1 VESCDVL
8 IVGGGPAGSTCAWKL
23 RQAGLD
29 VTILDKKTFP
39 RDKTCAGWITPAVIE
54 TLKLDT
60 EDYRRDHVFQPI
72 RRFVTGT
79 IGDDVQGCT
88 SAAGAGRAGAAKPVE
103 TEYGEIV
110 SYGIRRFE
118 FDDYLLKRCGARLVQ
133 GEPLKSL
140 KHDGQA
146 WIVNGKIRAPLVIG
160 AGGHFCPVARY
171 LGANLGADEQIIAA
185 QEIEFEMN
193 AAQRAACHVAE
204 DRPEL
209 YFCDDLKG
217 YGWVFRKGDYLN
229 IGLGREDNHKLAE
242 HVTAFCDG
250 LKNQGRI
257 PADVPT
263 KFHGHAYLL
272 YPLAPR
278 QLVDDGLLL
287 IGDAAGLAYPQ
298 SGEGIRPA
306 VESAILAAETVL
318 AARRDYRRAR
328 LEPYVAHLTARFGRR
343 LQGETPAASGRLM
356 QRFKQRLAHWLLRRN
371 WFARHVVI
379 DRWFL
384 HRQQPTLPS

>member
-1 VESCDVL
+1 MESCDVL
-8 IVGGGPAGSTCAWKL
+8 IVGGGPAGSTLAWKL
-23 RQAGLD
+23 KAAGLD
-29 VTILDKKTFP
+29 VLILDKKTFP
-39 RDKTCAGWITPAVIE
+39 RDKTCAGWITPAVVE

-60 EDYRRDHVFQPI
+60 SDYAQGRVFQPI

-79 IGDDVQGCT
+79 IGDAEVYTDYAV
-88 SAAGAGRAGAAKPVE
+88 P
-103 TEYGEIV
+103 I

-118 FDDYLLKRCGARLVQ
+118 FDDYLLQRCGARVVL

-140 KHDGQA
+140 KHEGNN
-146 WIVNGKIRAPLVIG
+146 WVVNGKIRAPLIVG

-171 LGANLGADEQIIAA
+171 LGANLGADEQIVAA
-185 QEIEFEMN
+185 QEIEFEMSE
-193 AAQRAACHVAE
+193 AQQRACQVAE

-217 YGWVFRKGDYLN
+217 YGWIFRKGNYLN

-242 HVTAFCDG
+242 HVSAFCEG
-250 LKNQGRI
+250 LKLKGRI
-257 PADVPT
+257 PADTPS

-306 VESAILAAETVL
+306 IESAILAADTIL
-318 AARRDYRRAR
+318 AAQGNFQRTQ
-328 LEPYVAHLTARFGRR
+328 LEPYVAQLTARFGER
-343 LQGETPAASGRLM
+343 LQGDTPAASGRLV
-356 QRFKQRLAHWLLRRN
+356 QRLKESLAHWLLRRG

-384 HRQQPTLPS
+384 HRQQPPLPS

>member
-1 VESCDVL
+1 MESCDVL
-8 IVGGGPAGSTCAWKL
+8 IVGGGPAGSTLAWKL
-23 RQAGLD
+23 KAAGLD
-29 VTILDKKTFP
+29 VLILDKKTFP

-54 TLKLDT
+54 TLKLDIA
-60 EDYRRDHVFQPI
+60 DYAQGRVFQPI

-79 IGDDVQGCT
+79 IGDKAVYT
-88 SAAGAGRAGAAKPVE
+88 NYVAP
-103 TEYGEIV
+103 V

-118 FDDYLLKRCGARLVQ
+118 FDDYLLHRCGARVML

-140 KHDGQA
+140 RHEGGGWVIND
-146 WIVNGKIRAPLVIG
+146 KIRAPLVVG

-185 QEIEFEMN
+185 QEIEFEMSVEQ
-193 AAQRAACHVAE
+193 QRACQVAE

-209 YFCDDLKG
+209 YFCGDLKG
-217 YGWVFRKGDYLN
+217 YGWIFRKGNFLN

-242 HVTAFCDG
+242 HVSAFCDG
-250 LKNQGRI
+250 LKLQGRI
-257 PADVPT
+257 PSDIPT

-278 QLVDDGLLL
+278 QLVEDGLLL

-306 VESAILAAETVL
+306 IESAILAADTIL
-318 AARRDYRRAR
+318 AARGQYQRAQ
-328 LEPYVAHLTARFGRR
+328 LEPYVVQLTARFGKR
-343 LQGETPAASGRLM
+343 LHGAIPAAPGRFM
-356 QRFKQRLAHWLLRRN
+356 QQLKQTLAHWLLRRE

-384 HRQQPTLPS
+384 HRQQPPLPS

>member
-1 VESCDVL
+1 MESCDVL
-8 IVGGGPAGSTCAWKL
+8 IVGGGPAGTTLAWKL
-23 RQAGLD
+23 KAAGLD
-29 VTILDKKTFP
+29 VLILDKKTFP
-39 RDKTCAGWITPAVIE
+39 RDKTCAGWITPAVVE

-60 EDYRRDHVFQPI
+60 ADYAQGRVFQPI

-79 IGDDVQGCT
+79 IGGDEVH
-88 SAAGAGRAGAAKPVE
+88 
-103 TEYGEIV
+103 TEYGTTV

-118 FDDYLLKRCGARLVQ
+118 FDDYLLQRCGARVVL

-140 KHDGQA
+140 KHEGDG
-146 WIVNGKIRAPLVIG
+146 WVVNGKLHAPLVVG

-171 LGANLGADEQIIAA
+171 LGANLGADEKIIAA
-185 QEIEFEMN
+185 QEIEFEMS
-193 AAQRAACHVAE
+193 AAQQRACNVAE

-209 YFCDDLKG
+209 YFCADLKG
-217 YGWVFRKGDYLN
+217 YGWIFRKGNFLN
-229 IGLGREDNHKLAE
+229 IGLGREDNHRLAE
-242 HVTAFCDG
+242 HVSAFCEG
-250 LKNQGRI
+250 LKQQGRI
-257 PADVPT
+257 PADIPG

-306 VESAILAAETVL
+306 IESAILAADAIL
-318 AARRDYRRAR
+318 AAHGNPAVSPSNRYQRAQ
-328 LEPYVAHLTARFGRR
+328 LEPYVAQLTARFGER
-343 LQGETPAASGRLM
+343 LQGETPAAPGRFV
-356 QRFKQRLAHWLLRRN
+356 QRFKETLAHWLLRRG

-384 HRQQPTLPS
+384 HRQQPPLPS

>member
-1 VESCDVL
+1 MESCNVL
-8 IVGGGPAGSTCAWKL
+8 IVGGGPAGSTLAWKL
-23 RQAGLD
+23 RAAGLD
-29 VTILDKKTFP
+29 VLILDKKTFP
-39 RDKTCAGWITPAVIE
+39 RDKTCAGWITPAVVE

-60 EDYRRDHVFQPI
+60 ADYARGRVFQPI

-79 IGDDVQGCT
+79 IGGKEVHTGYDT
-88 SAAGAGRAGAAKPVE
+88 P
-103 TEYGEIV
+103 V

-118 FDDYLLKRCGARLVQ
+118 FDDYLLQRCGARVAL

-140 KHDGQA
+140 KHEGDG
-146 WIVNGKIRAPLVIG
+146 WVVNGRMHAPLVIG

-171 LGANLGADEQIIAA
+171 LGANLGSDEQIIAA
-185 QEIEFEMN
+185 QEIEFEMS
-193 AAQRAACHVAE
+193 AAQQRACKVAE

-217 YGWVFRKGDYLN
+217 YGWIFRKGNFLN
-229 IGLGREDNHKLAE
+229 IGLGREDNYKLAE
-242 HVTAFCDG
+242 HVTAFCEG
-250 LKNQGRI
+250 LKQQGRI
-257 PADVPT
+257 PSDIPG

-306 VESAILAAETVL
+306 IESAILAADTIL
-318 AARRDYRRAR
+318 AAHGNYQRAQ
-328 LEPYVAHLTARFGRR
+328 LEPYVTQLTARFGER
-343 LQGETPAASGRLM
+343 LHGDTPAAPGHFA
-356 QRFKQRLAHWLLRRN
+356 QRFKETLAHWLLRRG

-384 HRQQPTLPS
+384 HRQQPPLPS

>member
-1 VESCDVL
+1 MESCDVL
-8 IVGGGPAGSTCAWKL
+8 IVGGGPAGSTLAWKL
-23 RQAGLD
+23 KAAGLD
-29 VTILDKKTFP
+29 VLILDKKTFP
-39 RDKTCAGWITPAVIE
+39 RDKTCAGWITPAVID

-60 EDYRRDHVFQPI
+60 ADYARGRVFQPI

-79 IGDDVQGCT
+79 IG
-88 SAAGAGRAGAAKPVE
+88 GREVHTKYDS
-103 TEYGEIV
+103 TV

-118 FDDYLLKRCGARLVQ
+118 FDDYLLNRCGARLVL

-140 KHDGQA
+140 KHEGDG
-146 WIVNGKIRAPLVIG
+146 WVVNGKLHAPLVVG

-185 QEIEFEMN
+185 QEIEFEMS
-193 AAQRAACHVAE
+193 AAQQQVCKVAE

-217 YGWVFRKGDYLN
+217 YGWIFRKGNFLN
-229 IGLGREDNHKLAE
+229 IGLGREDNHKLSE
-242 HVTAFCDG
+242 HVAAFCDG
-250 LKNQGRI
+250 LKAQGRI
-257 PADVPT
+257 PSDTPT

-272 YPLAPR
+272 YPHAPR

-306 VESAILAAETVL
+306 IESAILAADTVL
-318 AARRDYRRAR
+318 AAHRDYRRAR
-328 LEPYVAHLTARFGRR
+328 LEPYVAQMTARFGRR
-343 LQGETPAASGRLM
+343 LQGELPAEPGRFM
-356 QRFKQRLAHWLLRRN
+356 QRLKQSVAHWLLRRG

-379 DRWFL
+379 NRWFL
-384 HRQQPTLPS
+384 HRQQPPLPS

>member
-1 VESCDVL
+1 METCDVL
-8 IVGGGPAGSTCAWKL
+8 IVGGGPAGSTLAWKL
-23 RQAGLD
+23 RAAGLD
-29 VTILDKKTFP
+29 ALILDKKTFP
-39 RDKTCAGWITPAVIE
+39 RDKTCAGWITPAVVA

-60 EDYRRDHVFQPI
+60 ADYAQGRVFQPI
-72 RRFVTGT
+72 RRFITGT
-79 IGDDVQGCT
+79 IGDAVQVHT
-88 SAAGAGRAGAAKPVE
+88 HYTAP
-103 TEYGEIV
+103 V

-118 FDDYLLKRCGARLVQ
+118 FDDYLLQRCGARVVL

-140 KHDGQA
+140 KHDGDD
-146 WIVNGKIRAPLVIG
+146 WIVNDRIRAPLVVG

-185 QEIEFEMN
+185 QEIEFEMS
-193 AAQRAACHVAE
+193 AAQQHDCKVAE

-217 YGWVFRKGDYLN
+217 YGWIFRKGNFLN

-242 HVTAFCDG
+242 HVSAFCDG
-250 LKNQGRI
+250 LKQQGRI
-257 PADVPT
+257 PSDIPG

-306 VESAILAAETVL
+306 IESAILAADAIL
-318 AARRDYRRAR
+318 AAQGNYRRTQ
-328 LEPYVAHLTARFGRR
+328 LEPYVVHLTARFGKR
-343 LQGETPAASGRLM
+343 LHGETPAASGRVVQQL
-356 QRFKQRLAHWLLRRN
+356 KQTLAHWLLRRE

-384 HRQQPTLPS
+384 HHQQPPLPS

>member
-1 VESCDVL
+1 MESCDVL
-8 IVGGGPAGSTCAWKL
+8 IVGGGPAGTTLAWKL
-23 RQAGLD
+23 RAAGLD
-29 VTILDKKTFP
+29 VLILDKKIFP
-39 RDKTCAGWITPAVIE
+39 RDKTCAGWITPAVVE

-60 EDYRRDHVFQPI
+60 ADYARGRVFQPI
-72 RRFVTGT
+72 QRFVTGT
-79 IGDDVQGCT
+79 IGGKEVHTGYDT
-88 SAAGAGRAGAAKPVE
+88 P
-103 TEYGEIV
+103 V

-118 FDDYLLKRCGARLVQ
+118 FDDYLLQRCGARVLL

-140 KHDGQA
+140 KHDGDG
-146 WIVNGKIRAPLVIG
+146 WVVNGKLRAPLVIG

-171 LGANLGADEQIIAA
+171 LGANLGADEKIIAA
-185 QEIEFEMN
+185 QEIEFEMS
-193 AAQRAACHVAE
+193 AAQQRACSVAE

-209 YFCDDLKG
+209 YFCADLKG
-217 YGWVFRKGDYLN
+217 YGWIFRKGNFLN

-242 HVTAFCDG
+242 HVTAFCEG
-250 LKNQGRI
+250 LKQQGRI
-257 PADVPT
+257 PADIPT

-306 VESAILAAETVL
+306 IESAILAADTIL
-318 AARRDYRRAR
+318 AVRGNPAVSPANRYQRAQ
-328 LEPYVAHLTARFGRR
+328 LEPYVAQLTARFGER
-343 LQGETPAASGRLM
+343 LHGDTPAAPGHFA
-356 QRFKQRLAHWLLRRN
+356 QRFKETLAHWLLRRR

-384 HRQQPTLPS
+384 HRHQPPLPS

>member
-1 VESCDVL
+1 MESCDVL
-8 IVGGGPAGSTCAWKL
+8 IVGGGPAGSTLAWKL
-23 RQAGLD
+23 KAAGLD
-29 VTILDKKTFP
+29 VLILDKKTFP
-39 RDKTCAGWITPAVIE
+39 RDKTCAGWITPAVVE

-60 EDYRRDHVFQPI
+60 VDYARSRVFQPI

-79 IGDDVQGCT
+79 IGD
-88 SAAGAGRAGAAKPVE
+88 RAVHTDYPAP
-103 TEYGEIV
+103 V

-118 FDDYLLKRCGARLVQ
+118 FDDYLLQRCGARVAL

-140 KHDGQA
+140 KHEGDG
-146 WIVNGKIRAPLVIG
+146 WVVNGRIHAPLVVG

-193 AAQRAACHVAE
+193 AAQQRACNVAE

-217 YGWVFRKGDYLN
+217 YGWVFRKGNYLN
-229 IGLGREDNHKLAE
+229 IGLGHEDNHKLSE
-242 HVTAFCDG
+242 RVSAFCDG
-250 LKNQGRI
+250 LRQQGRI
-257 PADVPT
+257 PADTPT
-263 KFHGHAYLL
+263 KFHGHADLL
-272 YPLAPR
+272 YPQAGR

-287 IGDAAGLAYPQ
+287 IGDAAGLAYEQ

-306 VESAILAAETVL
+306 IESAVFAAETILAAQ
-318 AARRDYRRAR
+318 RSYPRAQ
-328 LEPYVAHLTARFGRR
+328 LEPYVARLSARFGQR
-343 LQGETPAASGRLM
+343 LAGPLPAAPGTFV
-356 QRFKQRLAHWLLRRN
+356 QRAKQTLAHWLLRRS

-384 HRQQPTLPS
+384 HRQQPPLVS

>member
-1 VESCDVL
+1 MESCDVL
-8 IVGGGPAGSTCAWKL
+8 IVGGGPAGSTLAWKL
-23 RQAGLD
+23 KAAGLD
-29 VTILDKKTFP
+29 VLILDKKTFP
-39 RDKTCAGWITPAVIE
+39 RDKTCAGWITPAVVE

-60 EDYRRDHVFQPI
+60 VDYAQSRVFQPI

-79 IGDDVQGCT
+79 IGGKEVYT
-88 SAAGAGRAGAAKPVE
+88 NFTTP
-103 TEYGEIV
+103 I

-118 FDDYLLKRCGARLVQ
+118 FDEYLLQRCAARVLL

-140 KHDGQA
+140 KHEGDG
-146 WIVNGKIRAPLVIG
+146 WVVNGKVRAPLVVG

-171 LGANLGADEQIIAA
+171 LGANLGADEQIVAA

-193 AAQRAACHVAE
+193 AEQQRACHVAE

-217 YGWVFRKGDYLN
+217 YGWIFRKGNFLN

-242 HVTAFCDG
+242 HVSAFCEG
-250 LKNQGRI
+250 LKQQGRI
-257 PADVPT
+257 PADTPS

-278 QLVDDGLLL
+278 QLVEDGLLL

-306 VESAILAAETVL
+306 IESAILAANTIL
-318 AARRDYRRAR
+318 AAHGNYQRAQ
-328 LEPYVAHLTARFGRR
+328 LEPYVAQLTARFGKR
-343 LQGETPAASGRLM
+343 LQGEAPVAPGRFI
-356 QRFKQRLAHWLLRRN
+356 QRFKQTLAHWLLRRG

-384 HRQQPTLPS
+384 HRQQPLLPS

>member
-1 VESCDVL
+1 MESCDVL
-8 IVGGGPAGSTCAWKL
+8 IVGGGPAGSTLAWKL
-23 RQAGLD
+23 KAAGLD
-29 VTILDKKTFP
+29 VAILDKKTFP

-54 TLKLDT
+54 TLRLNV
-60 EDYRRDHVFQPI
+60 EEYRQGRVFQPI
-72 RRFVTGT
+72 KRFVTGT
-79 IGDDVQGCT
+79 IGGKEVHTRYD
-88 SAAGAGRAGAAKPVE
+88 S
-103 TEYGEIV
+103 IV

-118 FDDYLLKRCGARLVQ
+118 FDDYLLQRCGARLIL

-140 KHDGQA
+140 KDEGDA
-146 WIVNGKIRAPLVIG
+146 WLVNGKIRAPLVVG

-193 AAQRAACHVAE
+193 ADQQRTCTVAE

-209 YFCDDLKG
+209 YFCGDLKG
-217 YGWVFRKGDYLN
+217 YGWIFRKGNFLN
-229 IGLGREDNHKLAE
+229 IGLGREDNHKLGD
-242 HVTAFCDG
+242 HVAAFCDG
-250 LKNQGRI
+250 LKAQGRI
-257 PADVPT
+257 PNDTPT

-272 YPLAPR
+272 YPLAAR

-306 VESAILAAETVL
+306 IESAILAAETIL
-318 AARRDYRRAR
+318 AARANYRRAR
-328 LEPYVAHLTARFGRR
+328 LEPYVTKMTARFGHR
-343 LQGETPAASGRLM
+343 LQGELPAQPGRLV
-356 QRFKQRLAHWLLRRN
+356 QQLKQTIAHWLLRRG

-384 HRQQPTLPS
+384 HRQQPPLAS

>member
-1 VESCDVL
+1 MESCDVL
-8 IVGGGPAGSTCAWKL
+8 IVGGGPAGSTLAWKL
-23 RQAGLD
+23 KAAGLD
-29 VTILDKKTFP
+29 VLILDKKTFP
-39 RDKTCAGWITPAVIE
+39 RDKTCAGWITPAVVE

-60 EDYRRDHVFQPI
+60 SDYAQGRVFQPI

-79 IGDDVQGCT
+79 IGDAEVYTDYAV
-88 SAAGAGRAGAAKPVE
+88 P
-103 TEYGEIV
+103 I

-118 FDDYLLKRCGARLVQ
+118 FDDYLLQRCGARVVL

-140 KHDGQA
+140 KHEGNN
-146 WIVNGKIRAPLVIG
+146 WVVNGKIRAPLVVG

-171 LGANLGADEQIIAA
+171 LGANLGADEQIVAA
-185 QEIEFEMN
+185 QEIEFEMSE
-193 AAQRAACHVAE
+193 AQQRACQVAE

-217 YGWVFRKGDYLN
+217 YGWIFRKGNYLN

-242 HVTAFCDG
+242 HVSAFCEG
-250 LKNQGRI
+250 LKLKGRI
-257 PADVPT
+257 PADTPS

-306 VESAILAAETVL
+306 IESAILAADTIL
-318 AARRDYRRAR
+318 AAQGNFQRTQ
-328 LEPYVAHLTARFGRR
+328 LEPYVAQLTARFGER
-343 LQGETPAASGRLM
+343 LQGDTPAASGRLV
-356 QRFKQRLAHWLLRRN
+356 QRLKESLAHWLLRRG

-384 HRQQPTLPS
+384 HRQQPPLPS

>member
-1 VESCDVL
+1 MESCDVL
-8 IVGGGPAGSTCAWKL
+8 IVGAGPAGSTLAWKL
-23 RQAGLD
+23 KAAGLD
-29 VTILDKKTFP
+29 VLILDKKTFP
-39 RDKTCAGWITPAVIE
+39 RDKTCAGWITPAVVE

-60 EDYRRDHVFQPI
+60 ADYAQGRVFQPI

-79 IGDDVQGCT
+79 IGGKEVYTDYT
-88 SAAGAGRAGAAKPVE
+88 TP
-103 TEYGEIV
+103 I

-118 FDDYLLKRCGARLVQ
+118 FDEYLLQRCGARVLL

-140 KHDGQA
+140 KHEGDG
-146 WIVNGKIRAPLVIG
+146 WVVNGKIRAPLVVG

-171 LGANLGADEQIIAA
+171 LGANLGADEQIVAA
-185 QEIEFEMN
+185 QEIEFEMS
-193 AAQRAACHVAE
+193 AAQQRACNVAE

-217 YGWVFRKGDYLN
+217 YGWIFRKGNFLN

-242 HVTAFCDG
+242 HVSAFCEG
-250 LKNQGRI
+250 LKQQGRI
-257 PADVPT
+257 PADTPS

-306 VESAILAAETVL
+306 IESAILAADTIL
-318 AARRDYRRAR
+318 AAHGNYQRAQ
-328 LEPYVAHLTARFGRR
+328 LEPYVAQLTARFGKR
-343 LQGETPAASGRLM
+343 LQGATPAAPGRFM
-356 QRFKQRLAHWLLRRN
+356 QRFKQTLAHWLLRRG

-384 HRQQPTLPS
+384 HRQQPLLPS

>member
-1 VESCDVL
+1 MESCDVL
-8 IVGGGPAGSTCAWKL
+8 IVGGGPAGSTLAWKL
-23 RQAGLD
+23 KAAGLD
-29 VTILDKKTFP
+29 VLILDKKTFP
-39 RDKTCAGWITPAVIE
+39 RDKTCAGWITPAVVE
-54 TLKLDT
+54 TLKLDSA
-60 EDYRRDHVFQPI
+60 DYAQGRVFQPI

-79 IGDDVQGCT
+79 IGGKEVHTDYT
-88 SAAGAGRAGAAKPVE
+88 TP
-103 TEYGEIV
+103 V

-118 FDDYLLKRCGARLVQ
+118 FDDYLLQRCTARVLL
-133 GEPLKSL
+133 GEPLNSL
-140 KHDGQA
+140 KHEGDG
-146 WIVNGKIRAPLVIG
+146 WVVNGKIRAPLVVG

-185 QEIEFEMN
+185 QEIEFEMS
-193 AAQRAACHVAE
+193 AAQQRACQVAE

-209 YFCDDLKG
+209 YFCNDLKG
-217 YGWVFRKGDYLN
+217 YGWIFRKGNFLN

-242 HVTAFCDG
+242 HVSAFCEG
-250 LKNQGRI
+250 LKQQGRV
-257 PADVPT
+257 PSDMPT

-278 QLVDDGLLL
+278 QLVEDGLLL

-306 VESAILAAETVL
+306 IESAILAADTIL
-318 AARRDYRRAR
+318 AAHGHYPRAQ
-328 LEPYVAHLTARFGRR
+328 LEPYVAQLTARFGKR
-343 LQGETPAASGRLM
+343 LQGAAPATPGRLM
-356 QRFKQRLAHWLLRRN
+356 QRFKQTLAHWLLRRG

-384 HRQQPTLPS
+384 HRQQPLLPS

>member
-1 VESCDVL
+1 MEACDVL
-8 IVGGGPAGSTCAWKL
+8 IVGGGPAGSTLAWKL
-23 RQAGLD
+23 KAAGLD
-29 VTILDKKTFP
+29 VLILDKKTFP
-39 RDKTCAGWITPAVIE
+39 RDKTCAGWITPAVVE
-54 TLKLDT
+54 TLKLDMA
-60 EDYRRDHVFQPI
+60 DYAQGRVLQPI
-72 RRFVTGT
+72 RRFITGS
-79 IGDDVQGCT
+79 IGGKAVYT
-88 SAAGAGRAGAAKPVE
+88 NYPAP
-103 TEYGEIV
+103 V

-118 FDDYLLKRCGARLVQ
+118 FDNYLLQRCGARVVL

-140 KHDGQA
+140 KHDGNG
-146 WIVNGKIRAPLVIG
+146 WVVNDKIRAPLVVG

-185 QEIEFEMN
+185 QEIEFEMS
-193 AAQRAACHVAE
+193 AAQQSACTVAE

-217 YGWVFRKGDYLN
+217 YGWIFRKGNFLN
-229 IGLGREDNHKLAE
+229 IGLGREDNHKLSE
-242 HVTAFCDG
+242 HVSAFCEG
-250 LKNQGRI
+250 LKQQGRV
-257 PADVPT
+257 PADMPT

-278 QLVDDGLLL
+278 QLVEDGLLL

-306 VESAILAAETVL
+306 IESAMLAAETIL
-318 AARRDYRRAR
+318 AARGHYQRAQ
-328 LEPYVAHLTARFGRR
+328 LEPYVAQLTARFGKR
-343 LQGETPAASGRLM
+343 LQGALPAPSGRLV
-356 QRFKQRLAHWLLRRN
+356 QRFKESFAHWLLRRS

-384 HRQQPTLPS
+384 QRQQPPLPS

>member
-1 VESCDVL
+1 METCDVL
-8 IVGGGPAGSTCAWKL
+8 IVGGGPAGSTLAWKL
-23 RQAGLD
+23 KAAGLD
-29 VTILDKKTFP
+29 VLILDKKTFP
-39 RDKTCAGWITPAVIE
+39 RDKTCAGWITPAVVE

-60 EDYRRDHVFQPI
+60 ADYAHGRVFQPI

-79 IGDDVQGCT
+79 IGDDVQGRT
-88 SAAGAGRAGAAKPVE
+88 SAAGAGRAGPAKEVHTDYATP
-103 TEYGEIV
+103 V

-118 FDDYLLKRCGARLVQ
+118 FDDYLLQRCGARVVL

-140 KHDGQA
+140 EHEGDG
-146 WIVNGKIRAPLVIG
+146 WLVNGKIRAPLVVG

-185 QEIEFEMN
+185 QEIEFEMS
-193 AAQRAACHVAE
+193 AAQQRACGVAE

-217 YGWVFRKGDYLN
+217 YGWIFRKGNFLN

-242 HVTAFCDG
+242 HVSAFCDG
-250 LKNQGRI
+250 LKRQGRI
-257 PADVPT
+257 PSDIPS

-278 QLVDDGLLL
+278 QLVEDGLLL

-306 VESAILAAETVL
+306 IESALLAANTILAA
-318 AARRDYRRAR
+318 RGDYRRAR
-328 LEPYVAHLTARFGRR
+328 LEPYVAQLTARFGKR
-343 LQGETPAASGRLM
+343 LHGEAPAAPGHFM
-356 QRFKQRLAHWLLRRN
+356 QRFKQTLAHWLLRRG

-384 HRQQPTLPS
+384 HRQQPPLPS

>member
-1 VESCDVL
+1 MESCDVL
-8 IVGGGPAGSTCAWKL
+8 IVGGGPAGSTLAWKL
-23 RQAGLD
+23 KAAGLD
-29 VTILDKKTFP
+29 VLILDKKTFP

-60 EDYRRDHVFQPI
+60 AEYARGRVFQPI

-79 IGDDVQGCT
+79 IGDKEVH
-88 SAAGAGRAGAAKPVE
+88 
-103 TEYGEIV
+103 TEFDSTV

-118 FDDYLLKRCGARLVQ
+118 FDDYLLNRCGARLVL

-140 KHDGQA
+140 KHEGDG
-146 WIVNGKIRAPLVIG
+146 WVVNGKLHAPLVVG

-193 AAQRAACHVAE
+193 AVQQQACKVAE

-217 YGWVFRKGDYLN
+217 YGWIFRKGNFLN
-229 IGLGREDNHKLAE
+229 IGLGREDNHKLSE
-242 HVTAFCDG
+242 HVAAFCDG
-250 LKNQGRI
+250 LKAKGRI
-257 PADVPT
+257 PSDTPS

-272 YPLAPR
+272 YPHAPR

-306 VESAILAAETVL
+306 IESAILAADTVL
-318 AARRDYRRAR
+318 AAQRDYRRAR
-328 LEPYVAHLTARFGRR
+328 LEPYVAQMTARFGQR
-343 LQGETPAASGRLM
+343 LQGDAPAEPGRFA
-356 QRFKQRLAHWLLRRN
+356 QRVKQSVAHWLLRRG

-379 DRWFL
+379 NRWFL
-384 HRQQPTLPS
+384 HRQQPPLPS